1 LSVEDSSV
9 YKNKLHSNESSAIEH
24 GMTTLE
30 EYLED
35 QNISLS
41 CIPPMKTPTQEA
53 PNSYLYTFYAYTP
66 NTIMNG
72 IIKKNKFVDEVKKHL
87 SNLSKNKTLTSGFK
101 ISCFYAGWP
110 SQGLF
115 LDYLAIWVSIFTLG
129 SSGLLFV
136 AGYYA
141 VKVYRERHPPEHSSF
156 CRSSLTRRTSMISE
170 QNSRDS
176 IFNEETPHKT
186 SIKIKVTKAPK
197 EPAKKAAKKSP
208 KKPTKTTEKAKASAK
223 KAMKTSK
230 TTKSPTQI
238 SLQPVSVSATTLAA
252 AKKDANEVLL
262 NTPEV
267 LLKKTTGKNGSA
279 VKTAASNGT
288 TVATAAVKVKN
299 IGSKTNGKNFESLEM
314 KENSIK
320 VEQKLPLK
328 KNQESRQTDDNI
340 STTNV

>member
-1 LSVEDSSV
+1 
-9 YKNKLHSNESSAIEH
+9 
-24 GMTTLE
+24 
-30 EYLED
+30 
-35 QNISLS
+35 
-41 CIPPMKTPTQEA
+41 
-53 PNSYLYTFYAYTP
+53 
-66 NTIMNG
+66 
-72 IIKKNKFVDEVKKHL
+72 
-87 SNLSKNKTLTSGFK
+87 
-101 ISCFYAGWP
+101 
-110 SQGLF
+110 
-115 LDYLAIWVSIFTLG
+115 
-129 SSGLLFV
+129 
-136 AGYYA
+136 
-141 VKVYRERHPPEHSSF
+141 
-156 CRSSLTRRTSMISE
+156 MISE